1 MMSKHD
7 EPWPNSNATDTTDH
21 GARSSHPGG
30 GFFEIHVKGHLSSE
44 WSDWLEGMEVRLLDN
59 GEMILFGTIVD
70 QAALMGILNK
80 LNRLN
85 LTLLSVRAID
95 QTESH

>member
-1 MMSKHD
+1 MMNKHD
-7 EPWPNSNATDTTDH
+7 EPKPNENTIDNEDY
-21 GARSSHPGG
+21 GARSSHSGG
-30 GFFEIHVKGHLSSE
+30 GFFEIHVKGHLGSE

-70 QAALMGILNK
+70 QAALLGILNK
-80 LNRLN
+80 VHRLN